1 MIFRETCNS
10 CVARRDE
17 AGEVATLEEGVVFA
31 ELVGVG
37 VVAGFEAGVVSRTIS
52 SFSCDVFKKEAPPH
66 FSL

>member
-1 MIFRETCNS
+1 MIFRETYNS

-31 ELVGVG
+31 ELVG